1 MLNDARYITGGDD
14 ESYDGSVSDSL
25 FSMDYYREKARQFQQ
40 TMNQV
45 DEAMRAA
52 NIAYNANISPE
63 VNAQLLD
70 LQNEFLAKRAQFRVT
85 AEAINAGASVIN
97 SAGGRFP
104 QLSIPQTL
112 GLGPL
117 VLPLAAIAAIGVAVG
132 LITWGAQFVS
142 GVNER
147 LMYARQ
153 VQGLTPAQQ
162 NELNVA
168 TAKAKAAQNAMG
180 WLTGGYGSL
189 VKYGLYGLAAFLAW
203 KAWQNR

>member
-1 MLNDARYITGGDD
+1 MLSEALYTGGDD
-14 ESYDGSVSDSL
+14 ESYTGDVSESVFSL
-25 FSMDYYREKARQFQQ
+25 DYYRNKARQFQE
-40 TMNQV
+40 TMNHV

-63 VNAQLLD
+63 VNADLLR
-70 LQNEFLAKRAQFRVT
+70 LQNEFLDKRAQFRYT
-85 AEAINAGASVIN
+85 AEAINAGAAVIN
-97 SAGGRFP
+97 AAGGRFP

-112 GLGPL
+112 EALPL
-117 VLPLAAIAAIGVAVG
+117 VLPLAAIAALAGAAA

-168 TAKAKAAQNAMG
+168 TAKAKAAASG
-180 WLTGGYGSL
+180 IGFLGGNVGTY
-189 VKYGLYGLAAFLAW
+189 VKWGLIGVAGYMLWHAFED
-203 KAWQNR
+203 R